1 MQVPPEIAFRN
12 IEPTDELK
20 ARIQEGIESLEEVY
34 DRIITCRVMVEQTN
48 PGRQSGNLNHVR
60 LDITI
65 PRNEL
70 IINRNP
76 PARPTTYDLP
86 QAIGEAFDKARRQLR
101 EFKRIQR
108 GDVKTPGLPPHGRI
122 VRVVEEDSNGRFGFL
137 ESRNG
142 RTIYF
147 HENAVSGID
156 FEDLEVGM
164 EVRFVE
170 SDEGTE
176 GPQAS
181 LVAPLEDHDI
191 GPRREG
197 EIPLRTPR
205 EGAAD

>member
-20 ARIQEGIESLEEVY
+20 ARILEGIESLEEVY
-34 DRIITCRVMVEQTN
+34 DGIISCRVMVEETN
-48 PGRQSGNLNHVR
+48 PGRTSGKLNHVR

-65 PRNEL
+65 PKNEL
-70 IINRNP
+70 VINRKP
-76 PARPTTYDLP
+76 PARPTSYDLP
-86 QAIGEAFDKARRQLR
+86 QAISEAFDKARRQLR
-101 EFKRIQR
+101 EFKRIRR

-122 VRVVEEDSNGRFGFL
+122 VRVIEEDSTGRYGFL

-147 HENAVSGID
+147 HENAVSGIE
-156 FEDLEVGM
+156 FEELEVGM

-170 SDEGTE
+170 SDEGTD

-181 LVAPLEDHDI
+181 LVAPLEDHDV
-191 GPRREG
+191 GPRRE
-197 EIPLRTPR
+197 EEVPLKTRR
-205 EGAAD
+205 GAAD